1 MHAMPATNIVADA
14 NIALKWFHAAGEQE
28 VEPSR
33 ALLARHRD
41 RRIALH
47 VLDLTPYELG
57 NALLRGHAS
66 IDGEHVADVLDALAE
81 MCPAIVPGPQ
91 DLREACLVAEQHD
104 LTLYDAAYAA
114 VAKRH
119 DAQLATLDDRLLEG
133 GLGHRPAE
141 LLEMLDGPSGDSPH

>member
-1 MHAMPATNIVADA
+1 VPTEMHAMHATDVVADA

-28 VEPSR
+28 VEPAR
-33 ALLARHRD
+33 ALLTRHRD
-41 RRIALH
+41 RRVALH

-57 NALLRGHAS
+57 NALLRGHSS
-66 IDGEHVADVLDALAE
+66 IDGERVAEVLNALAD
-81 MCPAIVPGPQ
+81 MCTAIVPGPQ

-114 VAKRH
+114 VAKRR
-119 DAQLATLDDRLLEG
+119 DAQLVTLDDRLLES

-141 LLEMLDGPSGDSPH
+141 LLELLDDPPG